1 MGTWSVFVW
10 KGAKARPKTGSVAS
24 SIVPLM
30 AMGIVIALAA
40 LLISIVLTSPA
51 THANLLP

>member
-10 KGAKARPKTGSVAS
+10 KGAEARPKARSLAS

-40 LLISIVLTSPA
+40 LLISIVLTSPG

>member
-1 MGTWSVFVW
+1 MGTWPVFVW
-10 KGAKARPKTGSVAS
+10 NKVEARPKARSLAS

-40 LLISIVLTSPA
+40 LLISIVLTSPG
-51 THANLLP
+51 THINLLP